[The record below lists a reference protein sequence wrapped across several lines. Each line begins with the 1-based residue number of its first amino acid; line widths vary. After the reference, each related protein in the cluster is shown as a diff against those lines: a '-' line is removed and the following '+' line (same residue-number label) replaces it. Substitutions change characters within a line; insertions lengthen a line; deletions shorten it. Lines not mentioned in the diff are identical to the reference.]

1 MTNLLLDKLKE
12 SAPSRVIN
20 LASLAHIVG
29 KIDFEDLNWEKKK
42 FDTKQAYCQSKLAN
56 VLFTT
61 ELARRLQGKSTGCY
75 ICGHV
80 WEGVRPMFLIVIG
93 QWIHIYKQVCVCGTG
108 TGVTVNAVHPGV
120 VATELGRHTGLH
132 QSQFSSSVLSEY
144 PASLLPCYWVE
155 VI

>member
-1 MTNLLLDKLKE
+1 MLTHLLLDKLKE

-20 LASLAHIVG
+20 LASLAHIIG

-56 VLFTT
+56 VLFTR
-61 ELARRLQGKSTGCY
+61 ELAKRLQGKSAGCC

-80 WEGVRPMFLIVIG
+80 WEGARPMFWFVIG
-93 QWIHIYKQVCVCGTG
+93 QWMYIYEQCCVCLTG

-132 QSQFSSSVLSEY
+132 QSPFSSSVLSEY
-144 PASLLPCYWVE
+144 PAS
-155 VI
+155 